1 MLLSV
6 ATEMDGYVQFMTVL
20 ILFVFVLAI
29 TYLVT
34 RWIAN
39 YQKNRAGSGNLE
51 IIETCRVASNKY
63 IQIVRAGEKYLVIG
77 IGKDEVHML
86 SELSAV
92 ELELK
97 EEGKQ
102 TDAFVDILEKVK
114 RLKDNKLP
122 SGKE

>member
-6 ATEMDGYVQFMTVL
+6 TTKVDGYLQFMTVL

-39 YQKNRAGSGNLE
+39 YQKGRAGLGNLE
-51 IIETCRVASNKY
+51 IIETCRVAPNKY

-77 IGKDEVHML
+77 VGKDEVHML
-86 SELSAV
+86 SELSAIEFDLRREDV
-92 ELELK
+92 QTSGFADIFEKMKNLK
-97 EEGKQ
+97 EK
-102 TDAFVDILEKVK
+102 
-114 RLKDNKLP
+114 
-122 SGKE
+122 GKE

>member
-6 ATEMDGYVQFMTVL
+6 TTGTDGYLQFMTVL
-20 ILFVFVLAI
+20 ILFVFVLTI

-39 YQKNRAGSGNLE
+39 YQKGRAGLGNLE

-63 IQIVRAGEKYLVIG
+63 IQIVRAGEKYLVIA

-86 SELSAV
+86 SELSAI
-92 ELELK
+92 ELDLK
-97 EEGKQ
+97 EGEVQADGF
-102 TDAFVDILEKVK
+102 ADILEKIK
-114 RLKDNKLP
+114 GLKEK
-122 SGKE
+122 GKE

>member
-6 ATEMDGYVQFMTVL
+6 TTKVDGYLQFMTVL

-39 YQKNRAGSGNLE
+39 YQKGRAGLGNLE
-51 IIETCRVASNKY
+51 IIETCRVAPNKY

-77 IGKDEVHML
+77 VGKDEVHML
-86 SELSAV
+86 SELSAI
-92 ELELK
+92 ELDLRREDV
-97 EEGKQ
+97 Q
-102 TDAFVDILEKVK
+102 TSGFADIFEKIK
-114 RLKDNKLP
+114 NSKGTRTY
-122 SGKE
+122 G